1 MDVHLDA
8 ATQTIPLSLLNQP
21 CTSLSL
27 YVDGGGG
34 VFAVGGDGDGR
45 GGEVLVQQ
53 HDGRHDMGR
62 PAQFEEEACQY
73 RGEY

>member
-1 MDVHLDA
+1 MDVLLD
-8 ATQTIPLSLLNQP
+8 ATQTIPLLSFLYQP
-21 CTSLSL
+21 YTSFSL
-27 YVDGGGG
+27 YIDGGGG

-62 PAQFEEEACQY
+62 PAQFDEEACQY